1 MAGSSTSLKNSDM
14 TIKLSDGTELQCH
27 RNIVCSQCSFFA
39 KALEPGRFKVRH
51 SFWIATP
58 AASRYADEWTTLQ
71 ESYTGVVKLPN
82 DPPEAVTA
90 LIEFLYTSTYTI
102 SKNLDRAD
110 QVLFHAEVYEVAKI
124 YGLDDLWEYAESA
137 LFVALT
143 WKRPDHFVE
152 CIPVLPDL
160 ARILS
165 EHDPDKK
172 TLVHKELVAL
182 TVEQTEAHLRWNHQ
196 AWDALNDVPE
206 FMERIADCCKD
217 KWEYRGCRSA
227 GLWLDL
233 WGGDNAVG
241 MVVRFL
247 RCPRCGTV
255 QEQLVGT
262 LIPGTSEC
270 KTERCHFKASSNLWE
285 A

>member
-39 KALEPGRFKVRH
+39 KALEPGRFK
-51 SFWIATP
+51 
-58 AASRYADEWTTLQ
+58 

-90 LIEFLYTSTYTI
+90 LIEFLYTSSYTI

-124 YGLDDLWEYAESA
+124 YDLDDLWGYAESA
-137 LFVALT
+137 LFIALT

-172 TLVHKELVAL
+172 TLVHKELVTL
-182 TVEQTEAHLRWNHQ
+182 TIEQTEAHLRWNHQ

-206 FMERIADCCKD
+206 FMERIAGGCKD
-217 KWEYRGCRSA
+217 KWEYRGCSSA
-227 GLWLDL
+227 GIWLDR
-233 WGGDNAVG
+233 WGGENAVG
-241 MVVRFL
+241 VAIRAL
-247 RCPRCGTV
+247 
-255 QEQLVGT
+255 
-262 LIPGTSEC
+262 SEC
-270 KTERCHFKASSNLWE
+270 KTKHCHFKASSNLWE